1 MNPPSASFSVTLRIV
16 LSDARQIGAVTTLI
30 AADGA
35 SIVALDVVEAHA
47 DPADEIVFDVT
58 CNAVDEDHADRL
70 RQAIE
75 ALGGARVRAVS
86 DRTMLVHLGGLITV
100 VPKVPL
106 KTRDDL
112 SMAYTPGVARV
123 CQAIAADPA
132 TARNLTIKRNT
143 VAVVTDG
150 SAVLGLGDLGPA
162 AALPVMEG
170 KAALFQRFGGV
181 DAWPVCID
189 SHDVDEIVRT
199 VELIAPSYGGINL
212 EDIAAPRCFV
222 IERRLRAAL
231 DIPVFHDDQH
241 GTAIVVLAGLLNAL
255 RVVGKELGDVRAVV
269 LGIGAAGTAI
279 TRLLLAAG
287 IGDVTAVD
295 RQGILTGTTSGLDE
309 DRAWVAAH
317 TNLADRTGALGD
329 AIAGADV
336 LVGVSGPGLVS
347 AEHLSSMSE
356 GAVVFALANPDPEV
370 QPAIAR
376 RFAAVV
382 ATGRSDQP
390 NQINNVLV
398 FPGFF
403 RGLLRSG
410 ARTITEEME
419 LAAARALAGVVGDN
433 ERSATYIVPSVFNP
447 AVVPAVSDA
456 VEAAARRSTGATAP

>member
-1 MNPPSASFSVTLRIV
+1 MNAPSASFSVTLRVV
-16 LSDARQIGAVTTLI
+16 LVDARQIGAVTATI
-30 AADGA
+30 AELGA
-35 SIVALDVVEAHA
+35 SVVALDVVEGH
-47 DPADEIVFDVT
+47 ADEIVFDVT
-58 CNAVDEDHADRL
+58 CNAVDEDHSARL

-75 ALGGARVRAVS
+75 QTDGTRVRAVS

-100 VPKVPL
+100 TPKVPL

-123 CQAIAADPA
+123 CEAIAADPA
-132 TARNLTIKRNT
+132 AARNLTIKRNS

-150 SAVLGLGDLGPA
+150 SAVLGLGDLGAA

-212 EDIAAPRCFV
+212 EDIAAPRCFA
-222 IERRLRAAL
+222 IERRLRASL

-241 GTAIVVLAGLLNAL
+241 GTAIVVLAGLVNAL
-255 RVVGKELGDVRAVV
+255 RVVGKAFGEVRAVV
-269 LGIGAAGTAI
+269 LGVGAAGTAI
-279 TRLLLAAG
+279 TRLLVAAG

-295 RQGILTGTTSGLDE
+295 RQGILTPATPGLDD
-309 DRAWVAAH
+309 DRAWIAAH
-317 TNLADRTGALGD
+317 TNLARCTGSLTDAL
-329 AIAGADV
+329 AGADV
-336 LVGVSGPGLVS
+336 LVGVSGAGLVT
-347 AEHLSSMSE
+347 AEHLASMGE
-356 GAVVFALANPDPEV
+356 DAIVFALANPDPEIDPV
-370 QPAIAR
+370 VAR
-376 RFAAVV
+376 RHAAIV

-403 RGLLRSG
+403 RGLLRAG
-410 ARTITEEME
+410 ATAITQQME
-419 LAAARALAGVVGDN
+419 LAAARALAGIVGDG
-433 ERSATYIVPSVFNP
+433 ERAATYIVPSVFNP
-447 AVVPAVSDA
+447 AVVPAVSGA
-456 VEAAARRSTGATAP
+456 VEAAARQDALSPSS

>member
-1 MNPPSASFSVTLRIV
+1 
-16 LSDARQIGAVTTLI
+16 
-30 AADGA
+30 
-35 SIVALDVVEAHA
+35 
-47 DPADEIVFDVT
+47 
-58 CNAVDEDHADRL
+58 
-70 RQAIE
+70 
-75 ALGGARVRAVS
+75 
-86 DRTMLVHLGGLITV
+86 MLVHLGGLITV

-317 TNLADRTGALGD
+317 TNLAGRTGTLGD
-329 AIAGADV
+329 AIEGADV

-347 AEHLSSMSE
+347 AEHLSSMRE

-376 RFAAVV
+376 RHAAVV